1 MPARATRSTRA
12 SLPKTPSKQSISKQ
26 SKSKSTKTSRNSK
39 KRNAEELDQEDD
51 VPAEDDDDA
60 YDEEAKG
67 KKEKEYDSDALDD
80 DTDFE
85 DADSGKKRKRKATS
99 KKSPRKSANKA
110 PRKRRRLEEVE
121 AGEEGGVEL
130 KDGQEIVGEVVQAP
144 KSGRVPP
151 GQISQNTL
159 DFLFQLTKPD
169 CNDREWFKLHEPV
182 YRLAEKEWK
191 DFVEHFTE
199 ALIEVDPH
207 IPPLPP
213 KDVIHRIYRD
223 IRFSNDKT
231 PYKRSFSASLSRS
244 GRKGIFAGSGPIGSN
259 ISVFSSRHNS
269 CIRPGGQNFI
279 AAGSWC
285 PGKNELA
292 TIRSNIL
299 RSSRRLRQVISA
311 PDFVKFFGPSK
322 PKGNGERQ
330 NIFGMEDELKVAP
343 KGVDKDHKDIDLLKC
358 RSFVVIHYFLDS
370 EVTSPDF
377 QEKLIEVAGVMR
389 PFVHCLNDLMTLRD
403 DNEEDEADEEEDE
416 EEQGESDRDNA

>member
-1 MPARATRSTRA
+1 MPAKATRSTRVSPTKPTVKQPLA
-12 SLPKTPSKQSISKQ
+12 KTP
-26 SKSKSTKTSRNSK
+26 KSSSTKPSRKTKN
-39 KRNAEELDQEDD
+39 DVEDD
-51 VPAEDDDDA
+51 EEDDPVDDA
-60 YDEEAKG
+60 YDEDKADKA
-67 KKEKEYDSDALDD
+67 YDSDALDD

-85 DADSGKKRKRKATS
+85 DADSGKKRKRKAS
-99 KKSPRKSANKA
+99 SQKSPKKATKA
-110 PRKRRRLEEVE
+110 PRKKRRLAKDAEEE
-121 AGEEGGVEL
+121 VEL
-130 KDGQEIVGEVVQAP
+130 KDGQEVVGEVVQAP
-144 KSGRVPP
+144 KTGRVPP

-159 DFLFQLTKPD
+159 DFLTQLTKPE

-191 DFVEHFTE
+191 DFVDHFTE
-199 ALIEVDPH
+199 SLIEVDPH

-231 PYKRSFSASLSRS
+231 PYKRSFSASFSRS
-244 GRKGIFAGSGPIGSN
+244 GRKGIFAGYH
-259 ISVFSSRHNS
+259 V

-311 PDFVKFFGPSK
+311 PDFVKFFGLPK
-322 PKGNGERQ
+322 PKANGEKQ

-343 KGVDKDHKDIDLLKC
+343 KGVAKDHKDIDLLKC
-358 RSFVVIHYFLDS
+358 RSFVVMHYFLDS

-377 QEKLIEVAGVMR
+377 KEKLVEVAQVMR

-403 DNEEDEADEEEDE
+403 DDEDEDEAE
-416 EEQGESDRDNA
+416 EEQEQDEDDE